1 MYKVAATN
9 HPSSINIGKKY
20 MEQFPRNILNFKLQ
34 KYIVNVLFLLWAVVD
49 VLQKREFIVFM
60 K

>member
-1 MYKVAATN
+1 MCKVAATGD
-9 HPSSINIGKKY
+9 PSSANIGKKY

-34 KYIVNVLFLLWAVVD
+34 NYIVNVPFLIWAVV
-49 VLQKREFIVFM
+49 VEKHKFIVFM